1 MADWGLHLEEE
12 VSSRI
17 SSPSDG
23 TCFQFHQSLILD
35 LSCRCEILFWV
46 NRAGKAK
53 VLKQYIMRWGDS
65 VIVRA
70 LCIERAEK
78 HAGPGVFYFW
88 FLSLTYY

>member
-1 MADWGLHLEEE
+1 MADRGLHLEDE

-46 NRAGKAK
+46 NKSGKAK
-53 VLKQYIMRWGDS
+53 VLKQCIMRWGDS
-65 VIVRA
+65 VIV
-70 LCIERAEK
+70 
-78 HAGPGVFYFW
+78 
-88 FLSLTYY
+88 